1 MRKIC
6 LVFCAIGVCSGA
18 NAYSLFNF
26 EEFAFSSSQS
36 LGNTGGYTT
45 LTETDAGISMTVTRS
60 SGSAFDIA
68 DLDSFTSINFPLTWD
83 SRALSPFFASST
95 NDWFV
100 GNFSTTLRAVEL
112 EMTDFSADSDTVT
125 MEVYSGL
132 NGTGTLLA
140 TVSNFWGLQSGPS
153 YAAVGWAS
161 NTQTAQSIR
170 FRGGSTAFPQSMF
183 VDNVAVQA
191 AVPEPATM
199 VALGLGVAT
208 LLRRRKK

>member
-1 MRKIC
+1 
-6 LVFCAIGVCSGA
+6 
-18 NAYSLFNF
+18 
-26 EEFAFSSSQS
+26 
-36 LGNTGGYTT
+36 
-45 LTETDAGISMTVTRS
+45 
-60 SGSAFDIA
+60 
-68 DLDSFTSINFPLTWD
+68 
-83 SRALSPFFASST
+83 
-95 NDWFV
+95 
-100 GNFSTTLRAVEL
+100 
-112 EMTDFSADSDTVT
+112 MTDFSADSDTVT

-170 FRGGSTAFPQSMF
+170 FRGGGTAFPQSMF

-199 VALGLGVAT
+199 AALGLGVAA